1 MWRFEANRI
10 GRGGIADKRHGL
22 TSAPAKVDVLA
33 LTAFAELRHPTVATK
48 GVEGA
53 AIVPNLAERACPDVI
68 KGEVLNG
75 FRGVAGSNP
84 TASANFNHRP
94 GVLRLH

>member
-10 GRGGIADKRHGL
+10 GRRGIADKRHGL

-33 LTAFAELRHPTVATK
+33 LIAFAELRHPTVATK

-68 KGEVLNG
+68 KGEVLNIPR
-75 FRGVAGSNP
+75 RG
-84 TASANFNHRP
+84 RI
-94 GVLRLH
+94 